1 MKRYRYFIG
10 GVFAVVFAYFLSLAL
25 FNYVLDPICIFH
37 EDFRTFNQNRRF
49 TLIEDFDKLKT
60 DVNGILV
67 GSSRIGN
74 TYPRFFKK
82 FISDANFYCFSI
94 PRGTISDYKKVIT
107 YAFENSKNIK
117 TVYLMLDEIELR
129 SPDDNFT
136 LDNKMHYKISG
147 ESPLAFYSSY
157 LFSFFSY
164 KSYVTLKMWVENDF
178 EMGYKYYPDGS
189 YKHYE
194 LEDKLNKN
202 PQQYVANEKSFKVKR
217 QRTNLLRHLDESVAG
232 VKDIV
237 KLCKENNA
245 NLYIVYYPANAHN
258 LDSYCLDNYINYIE
272 AVAKLHGFWFFGG
285 YNKIT
290 TDDRNYL
297 EDSHCSEKVPP
308 LMLEKVFSKQGKD
321 RDVKSFGV
329 YVDSTNIDALVREL
343 REEIKLRDMAV
354 K

>member
-37 EDFRTFNQNRRF
+37 GDFRTFNQNRRF

-147 ESPLAFYSSY
+147 ESPLAFYSS
-157 LFSFFSY
+157 
-164 KSYVTLKMWVENDF
+164 
-178 EMGYKYYPDGS
+178 
-189 YKHYE
+189 
-194 LEDKLNKN
+194 
-202 PQQYVANEKSFKVKR
+202 
-217 QRTNLLRHLDESVAG
+217 
-232 VKDIV
+232 
-237 KLCKENNA
+237 
-245 NLYIVYYPANAHN
+245 
-258 LDSYCLDNYINYIE
+258 
-272 AVAKLHGFWFFGG
+272 
-285 YNKIT
+285 
-290 TDDRNYL
+290 
-297 EDSHCSEKVPP
+297 
-308 LMLEKVFSKQGKD
+308 
-321 RDVKSFGV
+321 
-329 YVDSTNIDALVREL
+329 
-343 REEIKLRDMAV
+343 
-354 K
+354 